1 MNENF
6 IDKLFIESINIMK
19 TADWMWPPRWD
30 STRINKFLN
39 DSLIYAEQNEFYEQC
54 SIIRD
59 VKKTIES

>member
-19 TADWMWPPRWD
+19 MKDWQWPPRWD
-30 STRINKFLN
+30 FIRINKFLN
-39 DSLIYAEQNEFYEQC
+39 ESLMYAETNEFYEQC

-59 VKKTIES
+59 VKKSIEA

>member
-6 IDKLFIESINIMK
+6 IDKLFIDSINIMK
-19 TADWMWPPRWD
+19 TEDWQWPPRWD

-39 DSLIYAEQNEFYEQC
+39 DSLMYAETNEFYEQC

-59 VKKTIES
+59 VKKSIEA

>member
-19 TADWMWPPRWD
+19 TEVWVWPPRWD
-30 STRINKFLN
+30 NIRINKFLN
-39 DSLIYAEQNEFYEQC
+39 DSLTYAEKNEFYEQC

-59 VKKTIES
+59 VKKTIKD

>member
-19 TADWMWPPRWD
+19 TSDWVWPPRWD
-30 STRINKFLN
+30 NTRINKFLN
-39 DSLIYAEQNEFYEQC
+39 DSLTYAEKNEFYEQC

-59 VKKTIES
+59 VKKTIKD